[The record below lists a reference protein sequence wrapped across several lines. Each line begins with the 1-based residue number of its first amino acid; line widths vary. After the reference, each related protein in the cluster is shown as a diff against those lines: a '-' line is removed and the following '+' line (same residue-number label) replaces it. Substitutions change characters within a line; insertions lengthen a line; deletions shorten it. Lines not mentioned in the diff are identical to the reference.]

1 VVDGGQAPLVF
12 TAPEEGRYGF
22 TVVVKG
28 GSGMSGER
36 PRAGQPPQ
44 HWVEVD
50 VTPPTVK
57 LFQLDLGVDDK
68 AVKVTLRWSA
78 TDKNLT
84 PRPITLSYAER
95 PEGPWHS
102 IAEKLENTGRYVW
115 EAAPEVPLRAYLRIQ
130 VTDRAGNVA
139 TAATTAPILL
149 DASRPRGFIRGV
161 EPVPDKA
168 P

>member
-1 VVDGGQAPLVF
+1 ETPPAAGAKDGQPPAQTTRKPAPGPKATAAEKGPQPPLAEIPLTYVNSKRFRINYESKDVGPLGVAAVELWYTRDGRIWELGSVVDGGQAPLVF

-57 LFQLDLGVDDK
+57 LFQLDLGV
-68 AVKVTLRWSA
+68 
-78 TDKNLT
+78 
-84 PRPITLSYAER
+84 
-95 PEGPWHS
+95 
-102 IAEKLENTGRYVW
+102 
-115 EAAPEVPLRAYLRIQ
+115 
-130 VTDRAGNVA
+130 
-139 TAATTAPILL
+139 
-149 DASRPRGFIRGV
+149 
-161 EPVPDKA
+161 
-168 P
+168 